1 MSSMTAAPT
10 QPRDPYI
17 LDVADIQEPP
27 RGWRSS
33 LRYFGPGFLTSAAV
47 VGSGELIT
55 ATALGAQA
63 GFVLLWIV
71 LVSTLV
77 KVAIQVEIARW
88 SISTGRASME
98 GYNDVPPK
106 LFGRGWISY
115 IGLLMFLQIVIGQG
129 GVIGG
134 AALAMS
140 MLVPVGGDPFSPV
153 SVGIWLAILVAIAI
167 AIQITNKYSLIEG
180 VATVMVAI
188 VTLLVIIMVFGV
200 QFTPFAW
207 SAADLGEGLLFQI
220 PLGTMG
226 IALAMFGMTGVG
238 AGEITAYSYWCVEK
252 GYARFTGP
260 NDGSEA
266 WVKRARGWMSVMKKD
281 AMISWIIY
289 TISTV
294 AFYVLGAAVLNPQ
307 NLVPS
312 GTDMFDVLARIFTDT
327 LGEWTRWIFLIG
339 VALTLFKT
347 AMANI
352 PGFARQVA
360 NTLAIFGAFD
370 WRDVDRRN
378 RWLKALV
385 VILPITWAIFYL
397 FIQSPFLMI
406 VIAGIGN
413 AIFLMAIVVA
423 TWYLRAKQIDKR
435 VADGKWFTVW
445 LALSSIAVFAVGV
458 LSLIDQ
464 LS

>member
-1 MSSMTAAPT
+1 MSSTTAPA
-10 QPRDPYI
+10 QLRDPYI

-27 RGWRSS
+27 IGWKSS
-33 LRYFGPGFLTSAAV
+33 LKYFGPGFLTSAAV

-55 ATALGAQA
+55 ATALGATA

-115 IGLLMFLQIVIGQG
+115 IGILMFLQIIIGQG

-134 AALAMS
+134 AALALS
-140 MLVPVGGDPFSPV
+140 MLVPVGGDPFSMG
-153 SVGIWLAILVAIAI
+153 SIGIWLGLLVIIAI
-167 AIQITNKYSLIEG
+167 AIQITNKYELIER
-180 VATVMVAI
+180 VATIMVAI
-188 VTLLVIIMVFGV
+188 VTLLVVLMVFGV

-207 SAADLGEGLLFQI
+207 TGADLAEGLMFQI
-220 PLGTMG
+220 PIGTMG
-226 IALAMFGMTGVG
+226 VALAMFGMTGVG

-281 AMISWIIY
+281 AMVSWAIY
-289 TISTV
+289 TISTI

-307 NLVPS
+307 GLIPS
-312 GTDMFDVLARIFTDT
+312 GTDMFDVLARMFTDI
-327 LGEWTRWIFLIG
+327 LGGWTRWVFLIG

-352 PGFARQVA
+352 PGFGRQVA

-370 WRDVDRRN
+370 WRDVKRRN
-378 RWLKALV
+378 LWLKALV
-385 VILPITWAIFYL
+385 VILPITWVIFYL

-413 AIFLMAIVVA
+413 AIFLMAVVVA

-435 VADGKWFTVW
+435 VADGTWFTVW
-445 LALSSIAVFAVGV
+445 LAISSVAVFAVGV
-458 LSLIDQ
+458 LALIDQ

>member
-1 MSSMTAAPT
+1 MSSTTAPA
-10 QPRDPYI
+10 QPHDPYI
-17 LDVADIQEPP
+17 LNVADIKEPP
-27 RGWRSS
+27 RGWKAS
-33 LRYFGPGFLTSAAV
+33 LKYFGPGFLTSAAV

-55 ATALGAQA
+55 ATALGATA

-88 SISTGRASME
+88 SISTGRPSME

-115 IGLLMFLQIVIGQG
+115 IGLLMFLQIIIGQG

-140 MLVPVGGDPFSPV
+140 MLIPVGGDPFSLL
-153 SVGIWLAILVAIAI
+153 SIGIWLAILIAIAI

-180 VATVMVAI
+180 LATVMVSI

-207 SAADLGEGLLFQI
+207 TASDLGSGLLFQI
-220 PLGTMG
+220 PIGTMG
-226 IALAMFGMTGVG
+226 VALAMFGMTGVG

-260 NDGSEA
+260 NDGSDA
-266 WVKRARGWMSVMKKD
+266 WVARARGWMSVMKKD
-281 AMISWIIY
+281 AMLSWFIY
-289 TISTV
+289 TISTI
-294 AFYVLGAAVLNPQ
+294 AFYILGASVLHPQ
-307 NLVPS
+307 GLIPS
-312 GTDMFDVLARIFTDT
+312 GTDMFDVLARMFTDT
-327 LGEWTRWIFLIG
+327 LGEWTGWIFLLG

-370 WRDVDRRN
+370 WRDVARRGI
-378 RWLKALV
+378 WLKVLMV
-385 VILPITWAIFYL
+385 VLPIVWGIFFL
-397 FIQSPFLMI
+397 FIKSPFTMI

-423 TWYLRAKQIDKR
+423 TWYLRAKQIDER

-445 LALSSIAVFAVGV
+445 LALSSVSVFAVGA
-458 LSLIDQ
+458 LALID
-464 LS
+464 LF